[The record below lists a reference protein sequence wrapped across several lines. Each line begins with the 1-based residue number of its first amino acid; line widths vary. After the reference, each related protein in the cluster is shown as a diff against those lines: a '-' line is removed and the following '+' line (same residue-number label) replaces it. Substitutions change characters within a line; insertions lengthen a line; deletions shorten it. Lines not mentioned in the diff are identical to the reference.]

1 MFYHIIIILYYILS
15 CILHRSFIFNK
26 VCEKEERKE
35 INQQLQP
42 VVEEVLRYFIAV
54 KVLIPH
60 CENTL
65 LPVHSELCKV

>member
-26 VCEKEERKE
+26 MCEKEERKE

-42 VVEEVLRYFIAV
+42 VVEEVLR
-54 KVLIPH
+54 
-60 CENTL
+60 
-65 LPVHSELCKV
+65 